1 MHDRGAGL
9 TAAPPVGPRS
19 RTEKED
25 TTMPAN
31 IDVPPIVEM
40 RGITISFPGVLALDN
55 VDFSLRPGEVH
66 SLMGENGAGKSTL
79 VKALTGVYAIDSG
92 SIEVAGKNQTFH
104 STADAQAAGISTV
117 YQEINLCANLSVG
130 ENVMLGHEPHKRGH
144 IDWKATHR
152 EAAKHLEGL
161 GLSIDTRSM
170 LSRHSIAIQQL
181 VAISR
186 AMVLDAK
193 VLILD
198 EPTSS
203 LDRGEVDQLF
213 TVIRD
218 LRDKGVAIFFV
229 SHFLD
234 QVYEISDRITV
245 LRNGQLVGCY
255 QASEL
260 PREELVT
267 KMIGRELDDL
277 AAISAT
283 AERDIDRTGDPV
295 IKATDVG
302 KRGVLEP
309 ADLDVFNG
317 EVVGIAGLLGSGR
330 TELVR
335 LLYGA
340 DRADSGHVEVGG
352 EAAKMTSPR
361 HAIDHR
367 IAFSSEN
374 RREEGIVSD
383 LTVAEN
389 IVLGIQ
395 ARRGLRRIRRA
406 EQDAVIAEYIEA
418 LDVRPADPTM
428 VAGNLSGGNQQ
439 KVLLARWLAT
449 APELL
454 ILDEPTRGIDV
465 GTKAEIQRKVAE
477 LSEKGL
483 SVVFIS
489 SELEEVLRLAQRVV
503 VMRDR
508 KQIGELDSRQVTL
521 SGLIDF
527 IANEGNGSAA

>member
-1 MHDRGAGL
+1 
-9 TAAPPVGPRS
+9 
-19 RTEKED
+19 
-25 TTMPAN
+25 MPAETT
-31 IDVPPIVEM
+31 VPPIVEM
-40 RGITISFPGVLALDN
+40 RSITISFPGVLALDN
-55 VDFSLRPGEVH
+55 VDFLLHPGEVH

-79 VKALTGVYAIDSG
+79 IKALTGVYAIDRG
-92 SIEVAGKNQTFH
+92 SIRVAGRRNQFH

-117 YQEINLCANLSVG
+117 YQEINLCTNLSVG
-130 ENVMLGHEPHKRGH
+130 ENVMLGHEPRRGVL
-144 IDWKATHR
+144 IDWRAAHR
-152 EAAKHLEGL
+152 QAAEHLEGL

-170 LSRHSIAIQQL
+170 LSSHSIAIQQL

-203 LDRGEVDQLF
+203 LDREEVEQLF
-213 TVIRD
+213 RVVRG
-218 LRDKGVAIFFV
+218 LRDNGVAILFV

-245 LRNGQLVGCY
+245 LRNGRLVGSY
-255 QASEL
+255 LVDDL

-277 AAISAT
+277 AAISST
-283 AERDIDRTGDPV
+283 AAREIDRTGRP
-295 IKATDVG
+295 ILKAVDVG
-302 KRGVLEP
+302 KRGFLEP
-309 ADLDVFNG
+309 ADVDVFEG

-340 DRADSGHVEVGG
+340 DRADSGNIEVGG
-352 EAAKMTSPR
+352 EPAKMTSPR
-361 HAIDHR
+361 HAIDHH

-374 RREEGIVSD
+374 RRAEGIVSD
-383 LTVAEN
+383 LTIAEN
-389 IVLGIQ
+389 IVLGLQ
-395 ARRGLRRIRRA
+395 ARQGFRKIKRA
-406 EQDAVIAEYIEA
+406 EQESVVSQYIEA
-418 LDVRPADPTM
+418 LGVRPADPTM
-428 VAGNLSGGNQQ
+428 IAGNLSGGNQQ
-439 KVLLARWLAT
+439 RVLLARWLAT

-465 GTKAEIQRKVAE
+465 GAKADIQRKVAE
-477 LSEKGL
+477 LSENGL
-483 SVVFIS
+483 SVIFIS

-508 KQIGELDSRQVTL
+508 KHIGELESHTVSLD
-521 SGLIDF
+521 GLIDF
-527 IANEGNGSAA
+527 IANEGKGSAA